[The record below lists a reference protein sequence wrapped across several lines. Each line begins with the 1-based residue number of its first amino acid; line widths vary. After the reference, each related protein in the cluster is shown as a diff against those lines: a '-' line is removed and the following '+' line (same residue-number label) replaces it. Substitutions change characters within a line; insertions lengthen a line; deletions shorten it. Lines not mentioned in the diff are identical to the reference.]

1 MKRLFSFVLIAT
13 AALNLSTLP
22 NLSAQWVKQSP
33 YPTNLDLYTVA
44 FTSLTHGFV
53 GGQNSEWDTSGG
65 LWETLDGGSTWTQRD
80 VPMSSSDPINTLFFF
95 DSELGWAMGNG
106 TSPNCCH
113 ERTLDGGATW
123 QPFNGPIGSTYDVR
137 FLTPDFG
144 HAVGNYGFAITR
156 NGGVS
161 WSYAPNSIHYVA
173 FRNTSLGLGSSVNG
187 LYRTTDGGLTFT
199 RVRTGSISN
208 ARFINDTI
216 ALALTNDGR
225 ILRST
230 DAGLTWTDRGASQ
243 GTTSLLILS
252 ETQAIAFRS
261 DGRVLNTADA
271 GLTWTDRGIAAP
283 DGVVNWAVVAEGT
296 AVLVSGGGDV
306 WRTADGGA
314 TWTETLD
321 GLGDLPASWGVS
333 FLDEQQGWIAGV
345 HGLVFETTDGG
356 ITWHS
361 LNSGNGAEINDIEM
375 FDSQRGLAV
384 GINGYLFRTD
394 NAGARWNVDRL
405 KVTGVVLFRNEN
417 LNAVDIVDDQFAV
430 TAGDNGVAYKTA
442 DGGLTWTSIGFPNL
456 PEAYNISDVHF
467 LSRDE
472 GWVVG
477 QDLDLGHFR
486 TVYHTLDGGQTWTR
500 PFDDTASFSAVDFEG
515 ERAWIATLGSRFLRS
530 TDGGATWT
538 EGNLP
543 NNALGFGPTTLDMQ
557 FAADGL
563 TGYAVGWYGYVAK
576 TTNGGVTW
584 ALQNTGTTERHLS
597 DLAIISPTEV
607 WASTYNGYAYHTT
620 NGGTTWIAEPV
631 NTRANDFASF
641 EGIAVGSS
649 GGVWTAGFSGLL
661 YAMGAPA
668 AAPVTVSAE
677 PVNPPIVIPPGGG
690 SFRAT
695 VTFTNTTATS
705 QTFDFWTALSG
716 AASRE
721 PLFGPKTL
729 TLAAGKTLTRT
740 LTQRISGGAPAGNYT
755 YTANVGIFSTTV
767 SDSDSFPFEKSAT
780 EGKSS
785 AGSPDAAGDWSVSGW

>member
-1 MKRLFSFVLIAT
+1 MKRFFSFLLIAV
-13 AALNLSTLP
+13 AVSLLTLP
-22 NLSAQWVKQSP
+22 NLMAQWLKQSP
-33 YPTNLDLYTVA
+33 YPTNLDLYAVA
-44 FTSLTHGFV
+44 FTSSTHGFV
-53 GGQNSEWDTSGG
+53 GGQNSQWDTSGG
-65 LWETLDGGSTWTQRD
+65 LWETLDGGATWTQRD
-80 VPMSSSDPINTLFFF
+80 VPISSSDPINTLFFF
-95 DSELGWAMGNG
+95 DSDRGWAMGNG
-106 TSPNCCH
+106 TSPSCCH
-113 ERTLDGGATW
+113 ERTLDGGVTW

-144 HAVGNYGFAITR
+144 HAVGNYGFAISR

-161 WSYAPNSIHYVA
+161 WSYAPNSIHYVG

-230 DAGLTWTDRGASQ
+230 DAGLTWADRGASQ

-252 ETQAIAFRS
+252 ETQAIGFGS

-271 GLTWTDRGIAAP
+271 GLTWIDRGIAAP

-333 FLDEQQGWIAGV
+333 FLNEQQGWIAGV
-345 HGLVFETTDGG
+345 HGLVFETTDAG

-384 GINGYLFRTD
+384 GINGYLFRTED
-394 NAGARWNVDRL
+394 AGARWNVDRL

-430 TAGDNGVAYKTA
+430 TVGDDGVAYKTA

-456 PEAYNISDVHF
+456 PETYNISDVHF

-477 QDLDLGHFR
+477 QDLDVGHSR
-486 TVYHTLDGGQTWTR
+486 TVYHTLDGGLTWTR
-500 PFDDTASFSAVDFEG
+500 PFDDTASFSAVEFEG
-515 ERAWIATLGSRFLRS
+515 VRGWIATLGSRFLRS
-530 TDGGATWT
+530 TDSGATWT
-538 EGNLP
+538 EGFLP
-543 NNALGFGPTTLDMQ
+543 DNGLPLITLDMQ
-557 FAADGL
+557 FANDGL

-584 ALQNTGTTERHLS
+584 AVQNTGTTERHLS

-649 GGVWTAGFSGLL
+649 GGVWTAGFSGFI
-661 YAMGAPA
+661 YAMGVPA
-668 AAPVTVSAE
+668 AAPVNVSAE
-677 PVNPPIVIPPGGG
+677 PVNPPIIIPPGGG
-690 SFRAT
+690 SFRVT

-716 AASRE
+716 AVNRE
-721 PLFGPKTL
+721 PLFGPRTL
-729 TLAAGKTLTRT
+729 TLAAGGTLTRT

-780 EGKSS
+780 EGNSGI
-785 AGSPDAAGDWSVSGW
+785 GSPDAVGDWAVSGW

>member
-1 MKRLFSFVLIAT
+1 MKRFISFVVIAA
-13 AALNLSTLP
+13 AALNLSVLP
-22 NLSAQWVKQSP
+22 NLSAQWLKQSP

-44 FTSLTHGFV
+44 FTTSTHGFV
-53 GGQNSEWDTSGG
+53 GGQNSQWDTSGG

-80 VPMSSSDPINTLFFF
+80 VPMSSSDPINTIFFF
-95 DSELGWAMGNG
+95 DSQLGWAMGNG
-106 TSPNCCH
+106 TSPSCCH
-113 ERTLDGGATW
+113 ERTLDGAATW

-161 WSYAPNSIHYVA
+161 WSYAPNSIHYVN

-187 LYRTTDGGLTFT
+187 LYRTTNGGLTFT
-199 RVRTGSISN
+199 RVRTGSTSN

-230 DAGLTWTDRGASQ
+230 NAGVSWTDRGASQ

-252 ETQAIAFRS
+252 EMQAIAFGS

-296 AVLVSGGGDV
+296 AVLVSGAGDV
-306 WRTADGGA
+306 WRTADGGV
-314 TWTETLD
+314 TWTKTLD

-333 FLDEQQGWIAGV
+333 FLDEQRGWIAGV
-345 HGLVFETTDGG
+345 HGLVFETTDSG
-356 ITWHS
+356 ITWRS

-394 NAGARWNVDRL
+394 DAGARWNVDRL

-430 TAGDNGVAYKTA
+430 TVGDDGVAYKTA

-456 PEAYNISDVHF
+456 PETYNISDVHF
-467 LSRDE
+467 RSHND
-472 GWVVG
+472 GWIVG
-477 QDLDLGHFR
+477 QDLDLAHFR
-486 TVYHTLDGGQTWTR
+486 TVYHTVDGGQTWTR
-500 PFDDTASFSAVDFEG
+500 PFDDTASFSSVEFEG
-515 ERAWIATLGSRFLRS
+515 ERGWMATLGSRFLRS

-538 EGNLP
+538 EGFLP
-543 NNALGFGPTTLDMQ
+543 DNGLAPITLDMQ

-584 ALQNTGTTERHLS
+584 VLQNIGTTERHLS

-620 NGGTTWIAEPV
+620 NGGSTWIAEPV

-641 EGIAVGSS
+641 EGIAAGSS
-649 GGVWTAGFSGLL
+649 GGVWTAGFSGFI
-661 YAMGAPA
+661 YAMGAPDSP
-668 AAPVTVSAE
+668 PVTVSVE

-695 VTFTNTTATS
+695 AIFINTTTTS

-729 TLAAGKTLTRT
+729 TLAAGETVTRT
-740 LTQRISGGAPAGNYT
+740 LTQRIPGTLPAGNYT
-755 YTANVGIFSTTV
+755 YTAKVGSFSTTV
-767 SDSDSFPFEKSAT
+767 SDSDSFPFDKSAT
-780 EGKSS
+780 GGKSN
-785 AGSPDAAGDWSVSGW
+785 AGSPNSVEEWSVNDW